1 MNKISNS
8 YNDEAFWL
16 EENLR
21 YTKPHFRLEKCAR
34 IVNGLAKGAKCDLLD
49 VGCGPATLGQLVAPN
64 INYFGIDIAI
74 QRAAPNL
81 MALDIAHNEIKFGD
95 KTFDIVVAGGLFEY
109 LGEVQNKKF
118 TEIQRLMKKNGKFVL
133 TYTNF
138 HHVNDKRIDHTIYN
152 NVRPLH
158 DFKRELEAYFRVE
171 RWFPSSH
178 NWFVSE
184 PQRSWLKD
192 IQMGLEREIP
202 IVSRKLAINY
212 FFVCSLK
219 PSKS

>member
-109 LGEVQNKKF
+109 
-118 TEIQRLMKKNGKFVL
+118 
-133 TYTNF
+133 
-138 HHVNDKRIDHTIYN
+138 
-152 NVRPLH
+152 
-158 DFKRELEAYFRVE
+158 
-171 RWFPSSH
+171 
-178 NWFVSE
+178 
-184 PQRSWLKD
+184 
-192 IQMGLEREIP
+192 
-202 IVSRKLAINY
+202 
-212 FFVCSLK
+212 
-219 PSKS
+219 